1 MIIRTEIWWPITI
14 PLFITILGKTQLICL
29 YSPYEYVYDTLS
41 IYQSTNGF
49 NGFSKDSMDLI
60 IFLSSIYVFFYY
72 HYIITMDRMI
82 YHYHLSSFI
91 SITGDG
97 YDIYNL
103 SIWLRTSIDHRL
115 LCHIDMDIQ
124 YLSLTSIDHSH
135 LSI

>member
-60 IFLSSIYVFFYY
+60 IFFIINICFFYY
-72 HYIITMDRMI
+72 HYIMTWIEWYIITI
-82 YHYHLSSFI
+82 YQHN
-91 SITGDG
+91 GDG

-103 SIWLRTSIDHRL
+103 SIWLITSIDHRL
-115 LCHIDMDIQ
+115 LSHVDMDIR
-124 YLSLTSIDHSH
+124 YLSLTAIDHSH

>member
-60 IFLSSIYVFFYY
+60 IFLSSIYVFSITTISWPWIEW
-72 HYIITMDRMI
+72 YIITI
-82 YHYHLSSFI
+82 YQHN
-91 SITGDG
+91 GDG

-103 SIWLRTSIDHRL
+103 SIWLITSIDHRL
-115 LCHIDMDIQ
+115 LSHVDMDIR
-124 YLSLTSIDHSH
+124 YLSLTAIDHSH